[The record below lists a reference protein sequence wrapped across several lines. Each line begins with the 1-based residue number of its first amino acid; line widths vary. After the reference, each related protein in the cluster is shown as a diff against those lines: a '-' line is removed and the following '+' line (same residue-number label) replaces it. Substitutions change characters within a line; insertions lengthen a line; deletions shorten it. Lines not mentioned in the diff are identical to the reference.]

1 MLGTWQSVALVDLNQ
16 GNPRRSPRLSFLPGQ
31 RRPVG
36 WCPVQTH
43 EIRKRFLDHFV
54 NAGHTE
60 VPSASVILDDP
71 NLLFVNAGMVQ
82 FVPFFLGQRT
92 APYTTATS
100 IQKCIRTPDI
110 DEVGITTRH
119 NTFFQ
124 MAGNFSFGDYFKRG
138 AIELAWTLLTNPVS
152 EGGYGFDPERL
163 WATVFYDDDEAVAL
177 WQEVAGLPPER
188 IQRRGMAD
196 NYWSMGIPGPCG
208 PCSEIYYD
216 RGPEYGVEGG
226 PEADENRYIEIW
238 NLVFMQNERGEGTS
252 KDDFEIL
259 GPLPRQNIDTG
270 MGVERIACLLQG
282 VDNVYETDL
291 LRPVIDTVE
300 QYAPRGYGQG
310 NGTDDIRYRVIA
322 DHTRTA
328 AIIIADG
335 VTPSNEGRGYVLRRL
350 LRRIIRSAKLLGI
363 EAPIVGELMAT
374 VRDAMGP
381 SYPELVTDFD
391 RISRIAVAEE
401 TAFNRTLASG
411 SKLFEDA
418 ATATRSSGKTQLAGS
433 DAFALHDT
441 YGFPIELTLEMA
453 AEAGLSVDELGFRE
467 LMAEQRRRAKA
478 DAAARK
484 HAHADLSAFR
494 ELVDAG
500 PTEFTGFDELSS
512 EARILGIFVDGKRV
526 PVVAHHAPGD
536 TELRVEIVL
545 DRTPL
550 YAESGGQI
558 ADAGWITGTGG
569 SQSAKAA
576 VTDVQKIAKSL
587 WVHRVN
593 VESGEF
599 VEGDTIV
606 AAVDPHWRRGAT
618 QGHSGTHMVHA
629 ALRQVLGPNAVQ
641 AGSLNRPGYLRF
653 DFNSQSALT
662 EEQRNQ
668 VEEVSNEAVQADYP
682 VNTFLTGL
690 EKAKAMGAMAMFG
703 EQYPDEVR
711 VVEIGGP
718 FSLELCGG
726 THVNNSAQIG
736 PITILGESSVG
747 SGVRRVEAYVGLDSF
762 RHLSKERAL
771 MAGLASSLK
780 VPSDEVPARVAILV
794 EKLKTAEKELERVRL
809 NAARSGAAD
818 AAGTAEQIGTVRL
831 VAQRMAS
838 GMSAGDLRSLVGDI
852 KSRLGS
858 DPGVVVL
865 IAEADSENGPTVPFV
880 VAANQAAQDAG
891 VRANELVQC
900 VSTAVGGRGGGK
912 PDLAQGS
919 GKDAAG
925 IEAALAAVRAEL
937 ARG

>member
-1 MLGTWQSVALVDLNQ
+1 
-16 GNPRRSPRLSFLPGQ
+16 
-31 RRPVG
+31 
-36 WCPVQTH
+36 VQTH

-54 NAGHTE
+54 KAGHTE

-92 APYTTATS
+92 PPYTTATS

-138 AIELAWTLLTNPVS
+138 AIELAWTLLTNSVA

-163 WATVFYDDDEAVAL
+163 WATVYLDDDEAAQL
-177 WQEVAGLPPER
+177 WEDIAGLPAER

-208 PCSEIYYD
+208 PSSEIYYD
-216 RGPEYGVEGG
+216 RGAEYGSEGG
-226 PEADENRYIEIW
+226 PAADEERYIEIW

-252 KDDFEIL
+252 KEDYQIT
-259 GPLPRQNIDTG
+259 GALPRKNIDTG
-270 MGVERIACLLQG
+270 MGVERVAVLLQG
-282 VDNVYETDL
+282 VHNVYETDL
-291 LRPVIDTVE
+291 LRPVIDTVVE
-300 QYAPRGYGQG
+300 RAPRGYDVG
-310 NGTDDIRYRVIA
+310 NHDDDVRYRIIA

-328 AIIIADG
+328 AILIGDG
-335 VTPSNEGRGYVLRRL
+335 VSPGNDGRGYVLRRL
-350 LRRIIRSAKLLGI
+350 LRRVIRSAKLLGI
-363 EAPIVGELMAT
+363 EEPIVGDLMAT

-381 SYPELVTDFD
+381 SYPELVADFD
-391 RISRIAVAEE
+391 RIRRIAVAEE
-401 TAFNRTLASG
+401 TAFNRTLQSG
-411 SKLFEDA
+411 SRLFDEVA
-418 ATATRSSGKTQLAGS
+418 VATKTSGAGVLSGS
-433 DAFALHDT
+433 DAFTLHDT

-453 AEAGLSVDELGFRE
+453 AEAGLQVDEAGFRE

-484 HAHADLSAFR
+484 HAHADLSAYR

-500 PTEFTGFDELSS
+500 PTEFTGFNELTS

-526 PVVAHHAPGD
+526 PVVAHGTDGAD
-536 TELRVEIVL
+536 QVELVL

-550 YAESGGQI
+550 YAESGGQV
-558 ADAGWITGTGG
+558 ADAGTISGTGAG
-569 SQSAKAA
+569 ESARAA
-576 VTDVQKIAKSL
+576 VTDVQKIAKTL

-599 VEGDTIV
+599 VEGDTV
-606 AAVDPHWRRGAT
+606 TAAVDAGWRKGAT

-653 DFNSQSALT
+653 DFNWQGPLT
-662 EEQRNQ
+662 EEQRTQ
-668 VEEVSNEAVQADYP
+668 IEEVTNQAVQADFE
-682 VNTFLTGL
+682 VHTFNEQLD
-690 EKAKAMGAMAMFG
+690 KAKAMGALALFG
-703 EQYPDEVR
+703 ESYPDEVR

-726 THVNNSAQIG
+726 THVHNSAQIG
-736 PITILGESSVG
+736 PVTILGESSVG
-747 SGVRRVEAYVGLDSF
+747 SGVRRVEAYVGLESF
-762 RHLSKERAL
+762 RHLAKERAL

-780 VPSDEVPARVAILV
+780 VPSEEVPARVANLV
-794 EKLKTAEKELERVRL
+794 ERLKAAEKELERSRL
-809 NAARSGAAD
+809 ASARAAAVNAAAGAERV
-818 AAGTAEQIGTVRL
+818 GNVRL
-831 VAQRMAS
+831 VAQRMS
-838 GMSAGDLRSLVGDI
+838 GGMTAADLRSLVGDI
-852 KSRLGS
+852 RGKLGS
-858 DPGVVVL
+858 DPAVVAL
-865 IAEADSENGPTVPFV
+865 IAEGEGGSVPYAI
-880 VAANQAAQDAG
+880 AANPAAQDLG
-891 VRANELVQC
+891 IRANDLIKPLAG
-900 VSTAVGGRGGGK
+900 AVDGRGGGK

-919 GKDAAG
+919 GKDPSG
-925 IEAALAAVRAEL
+925 IDAALDALRAEI
-937 ARG
+937 ARVG

>member
-1 MLGTWQSVALVDLNQ
+1 M
-16 GNPRRSPRLSFLPGQ
+16 
-31 RRPVG
+31 
-36 WCPVQTH
+36 QTH

-60 VPSASVILDDP
+60 VPSASVILEDP

-82 FVPFFLGQRT
+82 FVPYFLGQRT
-92 APYTTATS
+92 PPYNTATS

-124 MAGNFSFGDYFKRG
+124 MAGNFSFGDYFKRD
-138 AIELAWTLLTNPVS
+138 AIALAWSLLTTPVA

-163 WATVFYDDDEAVAL
+163 WATVFYDDDEAVQL
-177 WQEVAGLPPER
+177 WQEIAGLPPER

-226 PEADENRYIEIW
+226 PEANEDRYIEIW

-252 KDDFEIL
+252 KEDFEIL
-259 GPLPRQNIDTG
+259 GPLPRKNIDTG
-270 MGVERIACLLQG
+270 MGVERIACLLQD

-291 LRPVIDTVE
+291 LRPVIDTAAAR
-300 QYAPRGYGQG
+300 APRGYGQG
-310 NGTDDIRYRVIA
+310 NAVDDVRYRVIA
-322 DHTRTA
+322 DHSRTA
-328 AIIIADG
+328 AIIIGDG

-350 LRRIIRSAKLLGI
+350 LRRIIRAAKLLGI
-363 EAPIVGELMAT
+363 EGPIIGDLMVT

-381 SYPELVTDFD
+381 SYPELASDFE
-391 RISRIAVAEE
+391 RINRIAVAEE
-401 TAFNRTLASG
+401 TAFTRTLASG

-418 ATATRSSGKTQLAGS
+418 AASTRSAGKTELGGS

-453 AEAGLSVDELGFRE
+453 AEAGLTVDELGFRE

-484 HAHADLSAFR
+484 HAHADLTAFR

-500 PTEFTGFDELSS
+500 PTEFTGFDELTSQ
-512 EARILGIFVDGKRV
+512 ARILGIFVDGKRV
-526 PVVAHHAPGD
+526 PVVAHHPRVHSE
-536 TELRVEIVL
+536 TVPPERVEIVL

-558 ADAGWITGTGG
+558 ADIGWLNGTGG
-569 SQSAKAA
+569 GEAARAA
-576 VTDVQKIAKSL
+576 VTDVQKIAKTL

-606 AAVDPHWRRGAT
+606 AAVDPAWRRGAT

-629 ALRQVLGPNAVQ
+629 ALRQVVGPNAVQ

-653 DFNSQSALT
+653 DFNSQSALS
-662 EEQRNQ
+662 EQQRNQ
-668 VEEVSNEAVQADYP
+668 VEEVANEAVQADYQ
-682 VNTFLTGL
+682 VKTFLTGL

-711 VVEIGGP
+711 VVDIGGP

-726 THVNNSAQIG
+726 THVHNSAQIG

-762 RHLSKERAL
+762 RHLAKERAL
-771 MAGLASSLK
+771 MAGLASTLK
-780 VPSDEVPARVAILV
+780 VPSDEVPGRVATLV
-794 EKLKTAEKELERVRL
+794 ERLKVAEREIERMRL
-809 NAARSGAAD
+809 SQARSGAAD
-818 AAGTAEQIGTVRL
+818 AVGSAETVGRVRL
-831 VAQRMAS
+831 VAQRMPA
-838 GMSAGDLRSLVGDI
+838 GMGAGDLRSLVGDI
-852 KSRLGS
+852 RGRLGA

-865 IAEADSENGPTVPFV
+865 IAESDGTVPFV
-880 VAANQAAQDAG
+880 VAVNQAAQDAG
-891 VRANELVQC
+891 VRANDLIGPMAA
-900 VSTAVGGRGGGK
+900 AVDGRGGGK

-919 GKDAAG
+919 GKDPSG
-925 IEAALAAVRAEL
+925 IDGALAAVRAEL